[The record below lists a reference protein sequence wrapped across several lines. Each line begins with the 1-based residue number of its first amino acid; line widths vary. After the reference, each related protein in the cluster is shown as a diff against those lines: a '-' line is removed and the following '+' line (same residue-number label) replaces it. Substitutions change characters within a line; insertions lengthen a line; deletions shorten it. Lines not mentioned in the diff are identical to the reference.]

1 MDKENT
7 KTITRKRLIGSN
19 YVEELEYYDFNLYP
33 LHLIE
38 PGYQLFVVPTDTINE
53 ACYIV
58 RKGDFSASRV
68 SHADYARELVRSEP
82 FAMQEELDYQ
92 RSNGTTARWKD
103 YQKEYFNN
111 ELEYLIEKKG
121 FILFSPPQ
129 IAKNVSAT
137 MPPVFIPDMDLLTTQ
152 EIHNFFYLL
161 DINPNL
167 HIDKEIQDKLLA
179 KITTKNKSR

>member
-7 KTITRKRLIGSN
+7 KTITRGKFIGSN
-19 YVEELEYYDFNLYP
+19 YVEEVEYYDFNLYP
-33 LHLIE
+33 LHLVE

-58 RKGDFSASRV
+58 RQSDFSLHCL
-68 SHADYARELVRSEP
+68 SHAKYAKELVTSEA
-82 FAMQEELDYQ
+82 FIKREEEEYQ
-92 RSNGTTARWKD
+92 KSNGTTPRWKD
-103 YQKEYFNN
+103 YQEMY
-111 ELEYLIEKKG
+111 EDQEVRYLIERKG
-121 FILFSPPQ
+121 FILFSPPSKFDMM
-129 IAKNVSAT
+129 INPA
-137 MPPVFIPDMDLLTTQ
+137 FIPDIKLLTVQ

>member
-7 KTITRKRLIGSN
+7 KTITRGKFIGSN

-58 RKGDFSASRV
+58 RQSDFSLHCL
-68 SHADYARELVRSEP
+68 SHAKYAKELVTSET
-82 FAMQEELDYQ
+82 FIKREEEEYQ
-92 RSNGTTARWKD
+92 NSNGTTPRWKD
-103 YQKEYFNN
+103 YREMYEDQEVR
-111 ELEYLIEKKG
+111 YLIE
-121 FILFSPPQ
+121 I
-129 IAKNVSAT
+129 
-137 MPPVFIPDMDLLTTQ
+137 
-152 EIHNFFYLL
+152 FYLL

-167 HIDKEIQDKLLA
+167 HIDKGIQDKLLA